1 MLEKEYLD
9 NFNAL
14 IGFKFYEA
22 YEQNFVTVM
31 RFTND
36 RNVEIDV
43 CIVDG
48 EVQITEPF
56 AIDNE
61 YLPLE
66 KERIMYKGIEYE
78 KKCVNG
84 IRKIL
89 EGEV

>member
-1 MLEKEYLD
+1 MNEKEYLD
-9 NFNAL
+9 NFSVL
-14 IGFKFYEA
+14 VGFKFYEA
-22 YEQNFVTVM
+22 YEQNFATVM
-31 RFTND
+31 RFTNE

-48 EVQITEPF
+48 EARITEPF

-78 KKCVNG
+78 KKGVLSNG
-84 IRKIL
+84 T
-89 EGEV
+89 VDFDD